1 MKTAIYVRVST
12 EEQAKEGY
20 SISGQMKRLK
30 AFCISQ
36 EWTVADIYLDEGI
49 SAKNMERPELKRMMS
64 DIKKG
69 KIKCVLVY
77 RLDRLTR
84 SVFDLYKL
92 LEQFEKYD
100 CKFKSATEVYDTTT
114 AMGRMFITIVAAL
127 AQWERENM
135 GERISFGLEEKAR
148 QGKIPMNF
156 APIGYDLNKKESK
169 LYINKKEARIVR
181 TLFEKYVEGLG
192 SNRLC
197 QYLNNRNLLTKKG
210 NYWSNDTVFKV
221 LKSPIHKGSFNW
233 NGIMYKDTHE
243 PIVSKELWNRA
254 QELLK
259 ERKMPNRSGKAIS
272 SPYLFSSV
280 ILCDD
285 CGNALTGNY
294 TAYKRADGVNIR
306 INFYRCR
313 HRLEGRCD
321 SKYAS
326 LSEVKVEDEFI
337 KTMKSWNFKPYLEAI
352 AEKKIIEEPEINED
366 LEELEAEL
374 KKLDERKKKWQYAW
388 SDDLMDHEDFKN
400 RMNESNSRIT
410 EIKNL
415 LKEHE
420 GADLPTKEFS
430 KKERALILKDIDRN
444 WDKMS
449 VLEKKNMIY
458 EVVEEIKIER
468 IDIEGTRERLVKV
481 TDIIF
486 K

>member
-1 MKTAIYVRVST
+1 MKIGIYIRVST
-12 EEQAKEGY
+12 EEQVREGY
-20 SISGQMKRLK
+20 SLSGQLEKLK

-36 EWTVADIYLDEGI
+36 NWTVNDIYSDRGI
-49 SAKNMERPELKRMMS
+49 SAKNLNRPELQRMLK
-64 DIKKG
+64 DIEAG
-69 KIKCVLVY
+69 EVNCVLVY
-77 RLDRLTR
+77 KLDRLTR

-92 LEQFEKYD
+92 LEGFEENN
-100 CKFKSATEVYDTTT
+100 CKFRSATEVYDTTT
-114 AMGRMFITIVAAL
+114 AVGRMFITLVTSF
-127 AQWERENM
+127 AQFERENM

-148 QGKIPMNF
+148 QGKIPLNF
-156 APIGYDLNKKESK
+156 SPIGYDLNKEESK
-169 LYINKKEARIVR
+169 LYINKKEAKIVR
-181 TLFEKYVEGLG
+181 TLFEKYKEGLG

-210 NYWSNDTVFKV
+210 NYWSNDTIFKV

-233 NGIMYKDTHE
+233 NGILYEDTHD
-243 PIVSKELWNRA
+243 PIVSKDLWNKV
-254 QELLK
+254 QELIK
-259 ERKMPNRSGKAIS
+259 ERKMPSRSGKAIS

-321 SKYAS
+321 SQYAS
-326 LSEVKVEDEFI
+326 LSEVRVEDEFI
-337 KTMKSWNFKPYLEAI
+337 KTMKSWDFKPHLNKI
-352 AEKKIIEEPEINED
+352 AQEKLTKEPHIDENV
-366 LEELEAEL
+366 EELNKEL
-374 KKLDERKKKWQYAW
+374 KQLDKRKKKWQYAW
-388 SDDLMDHEDFKN
+388 SDELIDHEDFKQ
-400 RMNESNSRIT
+400 RMNESNKRIS
-410 EIKNL
+410 EINNL
-415 LKEHE
+415 LKKHV
-420 GADLPTKEFS
+420 DPTEPDKEIT
-430 KKERALILKDIDRN
+430 KKDIAKLLKDIDGN

-458 EVVEEIKIER
+458 EIVEEIKIER
-468 IDIEGTRERLVKV
+468 IDIEGSRERLIKI

>member
-20 SISGQMKRLK
+20 SISGQMKKLK

-36 EWTVADIYLDEGI
+36 GWDVTDIYIDEGI
-49 SAKNMERPELKRMMS
+49 SAKNMERTQLKRM
-64 DIKKG
+64 IKDVKQE
-69 KIKCVLVY
+69 KIECVLVY

-84 SVFDLYKL
+84 SVLDLYKM
-92 LEQFEKYD
+92 LEMFEKHN
-100 CKFKSATEVYDTTT
+100 CKFKSATEAYDTTT
-114 AMGRMFITIVAAL
+114 AMGRMFITLVAAL

-135 GERISFGLEEKAR
+135 GERISFGFEEKAR

-156 APIGYDLNKKESK
+156 SPIGYDLNKKESK
-169 LYINKKEARIVR
+169 LYINKKEAKVVR
-181 TLFEKYVEGLG
+181 TLFEKYLEGLG

-197 QYLNNRNLLTKKG
+197 QYLNGRNLLTKRG
-210 NYWSNDTVFKV
+210 NLWSNDTIFKV

-233 NGIMYKDTHE
+233 NGILYEDTHD
-243 PIVSKELWNRA
+243 PIVSKDLWNRV
-254 QELLK
+254 QELIK

-294 TAYKRADGVNIR
+294 SAYKRADGTNIR

-313 HRLEGRCD
+313 HRLEGRCN

-326 LSEVKVEDEFI
+326 LSERKVEQAFI
-337 KTMKSWNFKPYLEAI
+337 ETMSNWDFKPLLHEI
-352 AEKKIIEEPEINED
+352 AETKIIEEPNIDED
-366 LEELEAEL
+366 VEELNEEL
-374 KKLDERKKKWQYAW
+374 KQLDKRKKKWQYAW
-388 SDDLMDHEDFKN
+388 SDDLMDHEDFKQ
-400 RMNESNSRIT
+400 RMNESNARIT
-410 EIKNL
+410 EINNL

-420 GADLPTKEFS
+420 DPVAPDKEFT
-430 KKERALILKDIDRN
+430 KKEIAKILKDIDRN
-444 WDKMS
+444 WDRMS

-458 EVVEEIKIER
+458 VIVEEIKIER
-468 IDIEGTRERLVKV
+468 IEQVGTRERLIKIS
-481 TDIIF
+481 DIIF